1 MRALLGAGL
10 ALALVFG
17 ATPSAASAD
26 DGKDNDV
33 TDVTNNDPGINAL
46 HTAIDD
52 MRDARTALRAECPNR
67 SDAKCRTA
75 FKEARSAFKEA
86 RKTAIEMHHAFKQD
100 QKKAREEAKHKMV
113 DALKQKADA
122 AKEKAKGARQAA
134 KPSSSPRAPKPSASP
149 HS

>member
-17 ATPSAASAD
+17 ATPSVANANE
-26 DGKDNDV
+26 GEDNDV
-33 TDVTNNDPGINAL
+33 TDVATDDPGINAL

-52 MRDARTALRAECPNR
+52 MRAARTALRAECPNR

-86 RKTAIEMHHAFKQD
+86 RKAAIETHHAFKQE
-100 QKKAREEAKHKMV
+100 QKKTR
-113 DALKQKADA
+113 DAAKQKAKDTRRA
-122 AKEKAKGARQAA
+122 ARPSESQKAP
-134 KPSSSPRAPKPSASP
+134 KPFESPRAPKPSASP